1 MKKLMMIAVLIA
13 FVAIPAEVSAQ
24 GWLGR
29 LGGSVVD
36 RAKSKAESKVDQAV
50 DKAVDKAEDEA
61 TDAVKGKKDKNKKS
75 KNEEADETP
84 VETAD
89 NNPTTPKRYTDGYDY
104 GNGTTTN
111 QFIDPLTTPVTDEN
125 ALPECPHWPY
135 GEDTNSDG
143 VIDQYQ
149 CLIYDPYYDKYYNKE
164 LKVFKETREQNKKLI
179 INEIEKML
187 LEVIEC

>member
-61 TDAVKGKKDKNKKS
+61 VDAVKGKKGKTKKS
-75 KNEEADETP
+75 KNEEADEP
-84 VETAD
+84 QVEEAD
-89 NNPTTPKRYTDGYDY
+89 DNPTTATASDFKRGSVIMFQDD
-104 GNGTTTN
+104 
-111 QFIDPLTTPVTDEN
+111 VTAEQV
-125 ALPECPHWPY
+125 
-135 GEDTNSDG
+135 GEFPSKWDIS
-143 VIDQYQ
+143 
-149 CLIYDPYYDKYYNKE
+149 KA
-164 LKVFKETREQNKKLI
+164 R
-179 INEIEKML
+179 
-187 LEVIEC
+187 